1 MAGKTVSDLLQGL
14 RRAKSRDIVAALH
27 AITVK
32 MAAQAEYYAKGN
44 ATRKLRVR
52 TGRLRSSLKG
62 KPLLINRRE
71 FAISLSSDV
80 EYAPTHEFGATL
92 TPKRS
97 KFLTIPVKKELKTKA
112 GAQRYPSARSVPGL
126 TYGKTAKGQPV
137 LVHQLTGDVWYV
149 LSQKVDVE
157 ARPFMRPALKRVV
170 KNMRPDIKDALS
182 GAIKL

>member
-1 MAGKTVSDLLQGL
+1 MSNKKISDLVQGL
-14 RRAKSRDIVAALH
+14 KNASKKDVVAALH
-27 AITVK
+27 AITVR
-32 MAAQAEYYAKGN
+32 MAAQAEAYAKGN

-62 KPLLINRRE
+62 KPLLLNRRE

-126 TYGKTAKGQPV
+126 TYAQTLKGQPV
-137 LVHQLTGDVWYV
+137 LLHQLTGEVWYV
-149 LSQKVDVE
+149 LRQKVE
-157 ARPFMRPALKRVV
+157 IEERPFMRPALKRVV
-170 KNMRPDIKDALS
+170 KNISPELRTALK
-182 GAIKL
+182 GAIKV